1 MILAAGM
8 GTRLMP
14 LTKDKPKAL
23 VEVAGCTLLERNIR
37 KMISF
42 GIKHIVINTYHFPE
56 QIHEYI
62 ERRQYPADIYFS
74 DEKEELLDTG
84 GGFLNAE
91 RYFTKT
97 QPILLHNVDIISD
110 IDFKQVESRLQTEE
124 ALALLCV
131 SERQTERHLLFDA
144 DNRLCGRD
152 NLRSGETHLSGNGE
166 PKYSYA
172 FSGIHFL
179 QPEIFNLFTLKGRF
193 SILEQYLLLADRYP
207 IRPFLHSAENWYDV
221 GKIDSLEAIEKAL
234 EKHRKCRKSE
244 KKFCPV
250 NDK

>member
-23 VEVAGCTLLERNIR
+23 VEVAACTLLERNIR

-42 GIKHIVINTYHFPE
+42 GIKHIVINTHHFPE
-56 QIHEYI
+56 QIHEHI
-62 ERRQYPADIYFS
+62 KRKQYPADIYFS

-97 QPILLHNVDIISD
+97 QTILLHNVDIISD
-110 IDFKQVESRLQTEE
+110 IDFKQLESRLQKEA

-131 SERQTERHLLFDA
+131 SERQTDRHLLFNK
-144 DNRLCGRD
+144 DNQLCGRD
-152 NLRSGETHLSGNGE
+152 NRRSGTTHLVGDGKAE
-166 PKYSYA
+166 HAYA
-172 FSGIHFL
+172 FSGIHL
-179 QPEIFNLFTLKGRF
+179 MQADIFNYFTLKGSF

-221 GKIDSLEAIEKAL
+221 GKIDSLKTIEKAL
-234 EKHRKCRKSE
+234 
-244 KKFCPV
+244 KKQA
-250 NDK
+250 KY